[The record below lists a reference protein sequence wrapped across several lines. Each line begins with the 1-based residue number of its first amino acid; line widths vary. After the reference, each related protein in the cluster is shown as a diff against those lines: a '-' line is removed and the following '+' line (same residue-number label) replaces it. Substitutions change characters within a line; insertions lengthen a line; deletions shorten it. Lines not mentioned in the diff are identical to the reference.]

1 MKMKKRIVVLL
12 MALVLAV
19 GLIGCKD
26 TLKSIVH
33 KASGTSDEVQEE
45 DTTRWADQTS
55 DPLIIQGIADS
66 SASYFTVP
74 SGTLSIMG
82 CGTAEGAQRFK
93 VAVWKKVDGG
103 AEYVT
108 DSTYYIHT
116 DGTDY
121 RCTISGLDP
130 AAQYRVTISY
140 DSSKYYLYGL
150 LKAEGIG

>member
-66 SASYFTVP
+66 SAKFATA
-74 SGTLSIMG
+74 TADG
-82 CGTAEGAQRFK
+82 CLYAVFNGI
-93 VAVWKKVDGG
+93 VWKKVDSG
-103 AEYVT
+103 AEIYVT

-150 LKAEGIG
+150 LKVEGIG